1 MIPADVPISHLGPSV
16 LLLLQLLLPPASAF
30 FPNIWS
36 LLAAP
41 GSITHQDLTEEAALN
56 VTLHLFLEQPP
67 PGRPPL
73 RLEDFLGRTLLAD
86 DLFAAYFGPGSPSRR
101 FRAALG
107 EVSRANAA
115 QDFLPT
121 SKNDPDLHFDAERLG
136 QGRTRL
142 VEALRETVAAAKA
155 LDYTLARQRLGAALH
170 ALQDFYS
177 HSNWVELG
185 KQQPHPHLLWPRQ
198 ELRSLAQVGDPTCS
212 DCEELSCP
220 GNLLGFT
227 LLTSGYFGTHPSKPP
242 GKCSHGGHFDQS
254 SSQPPRGGINK
265 DSTSPGF
272 SPHHMLH
279 PQAAKLAL
287 LASIQAFNLLRSRL
301 GDRGFSR
308 LLDITPASSLSFV
321 LDTTGSMGE
330 EISAAKIQARHIVEQ
345 RRGTPME
352 PTHYVLVPFHDPGFG
367 PVFTTSDPDNFWQQL
382 NEMHALGG
390 GDEPEMCLSALELAL
405 LHTPPLSDIFVF
417 TDASPKDAFLTNRV
431 ESLTQ
436 ERRCRVT
443 FLVTEDPSRAQG
455 RARREVLSPLRFE
468 PYEAVALASGGEV
481 IFTEDQYIQDVAAI
495 VGDSIADLVTLPL
508 EPRVVVAERPLVFR
522 VDGLLQNVTV
532 RIHGEVS
539 SFWIRNPAG
548 TSLCVQ
554 EEGEGPLGHTR
565 RFGRFWMV
573 SMNDPPQSGTWE
585 IQVTAKGTPRVRVQ
599 GKEDDIPGKGTG
611 RLESSISHIHHR
623 KVSDCLRPPSAQTSL
638 DFLFH
643 FGIPMEDGPHPGLYP
658 LTQPLTT
665 IQSCSC
671 FSPCLQVSRPSLFSP
686 PLSCPGLQ
694 TQLLVE
700 VTGLG
705 SRGNPGGPLPHFSHV
720 VLRGVPQGAELGQ
733 VPLEPRGPPERGLLA
748 ASLPPTLLSTSGPF
762 SLELVGQDGVGRGLH
777 RAAPQPC
784 AVVPVLLEVLL
795 WPFGMGAQIP
805 RSPPHLPLAPSYSEP
820 VAEARWWHPLPRVH
834 LEQNESASGR
844 LWLEVPDTAAS
855 DSMVMVTVT
864 AKNGEP
870 STMPPTHAFLRLLVR
885 APAPQVSA
893 PT

>member
-1 MIPADVPISHLGPSV
+1 MLPADAPLSHLGPPA
-16 LLLLQLLLPPASAF
+16 LLLLQLLLPPTTAF

-56 VTLHLFLEQPP
+56 VTLQLFLEQPP

-86 DLFAAYFGPGSPSRR
+86 DLFAAYFGPGFPSRR

-121 SKNDPDLHFDAERLG
+121 SRNDPDLHFDAERLG

-142 VEALRETVAAAKA
+142 VGALRETVVAAGA
-155 LDYTLARQRLGAALH
+155 LDHTLARQRLGAALH

-185 KQQPHPHLLWPRQ
+185 MQQPHPHLLWPRQ
-198 ELRSLAQVGDPTCS
+198 ELRSLAQVDDPTCS

-220 GNLLGFT
+220 GNLLGVT

-279 PQAAKLAL
+279 LQAAKLAL
-287 LASIQAFNLLRSRL
+287 LASIQAFSLLRNRL

-330 EISAAKIQARHIVEQ
+330 EINAAKIQARHIVEQ
-345 RRGTPME
+345 RRGSPME
-352 PTHYVLVPFHDPGFG
+352 PSHYVLVPFHDPGFG
-367 PVFTTSDPDNFWQQL
+367 PVFITSDPDSFWQQL
-382 NEMHALGG
+382 NEIHALGG

-417 TDASPKDAFLTNRV
+417 TDASPKDAYLTNRV
-431 ESLTQ
+431 ESLTR

-443 FLVTEDPSRAQG
+443 FLVTEDPSRVRG

-481 IFTEDQYIQDVAAI
+481 IFTKDQYIQDVAAI

-508 EPRVVVAERPLVFR
+508 EPPIVVPERPLVFN
-522 VDGLLQNVTV
+522 VDGLLQRVTV

-548 TSLCVQ
+548 VSQ
-554 EEGEGPLGHTR
+554 GQDEGEGPLGHTR
-565 RFGRFWMV
+565 HFGQFWIV
-573 SMNDPPQSGTWE
+573 TMNDPLQTGTWE
-585 IQVTAKGTPRVRVQ
+585 IQVTANGTPHVRVQ
-599 GKEDDIPGKGTG
+599 
-611 RLESSISHIHHR
+611 
-623 KVSDCLRPPSAQTSL
+623 AQTSL

-643 FGIPMEDGPHPGLYP
+643 FGIPVEDGPHPGLYP
-658 LTQPLTT
+658 LTQPVT
-665 IQSCSC
+665 
-671 FSPCLQVSRPSLFSP
+671 
-686 PLSCPGLQ
+686 GLQ

-705 SRGNPGGPLPHFSHV
+705 SRGNPGDPLPRFSHV
-720 VLRGVPQGAELGQ
+720 VLRGVLQGEELGR
-733 VPLEPRGPPERGLLA
+733 VPLEPMGPQERGLLT
-748 ASLPPTLLSTSGPF
+748 ASLPPTLLATSGPF
-762 SLELVGQDGVGRGLH
+762 SLELIGQDGAGQGLH

-784 AVVPVLLEVLL
+784 AVVPVFLELS
-795 WPFGMGAQIP
+795 G
-805 RSPPHLPLAPSYSEP
+805 PPGFLAPGTK
-820 VAEARWWHPLPRVH
+820 APLTLRIASFSGPQDLDLRTSVNPSFALSSNISRVH
-834 LEQNESASGR
+834 LEPNESAWGH
-844 LWLEVPDTAAS
+844 LWLEVPDSATP

-864 AKNGEP
+864 ATTDGEA
-870 STMPPTHAFLRLLVR
+870 STAPPTHAFLRLLVL
-885 APAPQVSA
+885 APAPQDQLPA
-893 PT
+893 PVHSTGLVLTTAGPVFHPSVLETLSRAGGGLVGTPWWGTVAGVLLLLGLAFW

>member
-1 MIPADVPISHLGPSV
+1 MLRTDEPLSHLGPS
-16 LLLLQLLLPPASAF
+16 LLLLLQLQLLLPPASAF

-56 VTLHLFLEQPP
+56 VTLQLFLEQPP

-86 DLFAAYFGPGSPSRR
+86 NLFAAYFGPGSPSRR

-121 SKNDPDLHFDAERLG
+121 SRNDPDLHFDAERLG

-142 VEALRETVAAAKA
+142 VGALGETVVAARA
-155 LDYTLARQRLGAALH
+155 LDHTLARQRLGAALH

-198 ELRSLAQVGDPTCS
+198 GLRNLAQVGDPTCS

-279 PQAAKLAL
+279 LQAAKLAL
-287 LASIQAFNLLRSRL
+287 LASIQAFSLLRSRL

-330 EISAAKIQARHIVEQ
+330 EINAAKIQARHIVEQ
-345 RRGTPME
+345 RRGGPME

-367 PVFTTSDPDNFWQQL
+367 PVFTTSDPDSFWQQL
-382 NEMHALGG
+382 NEIHALGG

-443 FLVTEDPSRAQG
+443 FLVTEDPSRVQG
-455 RARREVLSPLRFE
+455 RPRREVLSPLRFE

-481 IFTEDQYIQDVAAI
+481 IFTKDQYIRDVAAI

-508 EPRVVVAERPLVFR
+508 EPPVVVPERPLVFS
-522 VDGLLQNVTV
+522 VDGLLQRVTV

-548 TSLCVQ
+548 VSQGQ

-565 RFGRFWMV
+565 RFGQFWMV
-573 SMNDPPQSGTWE
+573 SMNDPLQTGTWE
-585 IQVTAKGTPRVRVQ
+585 IQVTAKGTSRVRVQ
-599 GKEDDIPGKGTG
+599 
-611 RLESSISHIHHR
+611 
-623 KVSDCLRPPSAQTSL
+623 AQTSL

-643 FGIPMEDGPHPGLYP
+643 FGIPREDGPHPGLYP
-658 LTQPLTT
+658 LTQP
-665 IQSCSC
+665 
-671 FSPCLQVSRPSLFSP
+671 VA
-686 PLSCPGLQ
+686 GLQ

-705 SRGNPGGPLPHFSHV
+705 SRGNPGDPLPHFSHV
-720 VLRGVPQGAELGQ
+720 VLRGVPHGAELGR
-733 VPLEPRGPPERGLLA
+733 VPLEPMGPRERGLLA
-748 ASLPPTLLSTSGPF
+748 ASLPPTLLSTAGPF
-762 SLELVGQDGVGRGLH
+762 SLELIGQDGVGQGLH

-784 AVVPVLLEVLL
+784 AVVPVLLELS
-795 WPFGMGAQIP
+795 G
-805 RSPPHLPLAPSYSEP
+805 PPGFLAPGTKAALSLRIASFSGPQDLDLRTYVNRSF
-820 VAEARWWHPLPRVH
+820 ALTSNLSRVR
-834 LEQNESASGR
+834 LEQNESAWGC
-844 LWLEVPDTAAS
+844 LWLKVPDTAAS
-855 DSMVMVTVT
+855 DSVVMVTVT
-864 AKNGEP
+864 ATDREA
-870 STMPPTHAFLRLLVR
+870 STVPPTHAFLRLLVLG
-885 APAPQVSA
+885 PAPQDQLPAPVHSTDPVLTTTSPAFHLSTLVTPGRAGGGLVSNPWWGTVGA
-893 PT
+893 VLLLLGLASW

>member
-1 MIPADVPISHLGPSV
+1 MLPTDELLSHLGPS
-16 LLLLQLLLPPASAF
+16 LLLLLQLQLLLPPASAF

-56 VTLHLFLEQPP
+56 VTLQLFLEQPP

-86 DLFAAYFGPGSPSRR
+86 NLFAAYFGPGSPSRR

-121 SKNDPDLHFDAERLG
+121 SRNDPDLHFDAERLG

-142 VEALRETVAAAKA
+142 VGALGETVVAARA
-155 LDYTLARQRLGAALH
+155 LDHTLARQRLGAALH

-198 ELRSLAQVGDPTCS
+198 GLRNVAQVGDPTCS
-212 DCEELSCP
+212 DCEGLSCP

-242 GKCSHGGHFDQS
+242 AGFLPPPSRSLSATQENVAMGAILTRAAPSHHGEA
-254 SSQPPRGGINK
+254 
-265 DSTSPGF
+265 STRIA
-272 SPHHMLH
+272 H
-279 PQAAKLAL
+279 PQA
-287 LASIQAFNLLRSRL
+287 SPPTTCCTSRL
-301 GDRGFSR
+301 QTWPFWPPSR
-308 LLDITPASSLSFV
+308 PSASYEAAWE
-321 LDTTGSMGE
+321 TGVS
-330 EISAAKIQARHIVEQ
+330 
-345 RRGTPME
+345 
-352 PTHYVLVPFHDPGFG
+352 PGFG
-367 PVFTTSDPDNFWQQL
+367 PVFTTSDPDSFWQQL
-382 NEMHALGG
+382 NEIHALGG

-443 FLVTEDPSRAQG
+443 FLVTEDPSRVQG
-455 RARREVLSPLRFE
+455 RPRREVLSPLRFE

-481 IFTEDQYIQDVAAI
+481 IFTKDQYIRDVAAI
-495 VGDSIADLVTLPL
+495 VGDSVANLVTLPL
-508 EPRVVVAERPLVFR
+508 EPPVVVPERPLVFS
-522 VDGLLQNVTV
+522 VDGLLQKVTV

-548 TSLCVQ
+548 VSQGQ

-565 RFGRFWMV
+565 RFGQFWMV
-573 SMNDPPQSGTWE
+573 SMNDPLQTGTWE

-599 GKEDDIPGKGTG
+599 
-611 RLESSISHIHHR
+611 
-623 KVSDCLRPPSAQTSL
+623 AQTSL

-658 LTQPLTT
+658 LTQP
-665 IQSCSC
+665 
-671 FSPCLQVSRPSLFSP
+671 VA
-686 PLSCPGLQ
+686 GLQ

-705 SRGNPGGPLPHFSHV
+705 SRRNPGDPLPHFSHI
-720 VLRGVPQGAELGQ
+720 VLRGVPHGAELGR
-733 VPLEPRGPPERGLLA
+733 VPLEPMGPRERGLLA
-748 ASLPPTLLSTSGPF
+748 ASLPPTLLSTAGPF
-762 SLELVGQDGVGRGLH
+762 SLELIGQDGVGQGLH

-784 AVVPVLLEVLL
+784 AVAPVLLELSG
-795 WPFGMGAQIP
+795 PSGF
-805 RSPPHLPLAPSYSEP
+805 LAPGT
-820 VAEARWWHPLPRVH
+820 EALLSLRIASFSGPQDLDLRTSVNPSFALTSNLSRVR
-834 LEQNESASGR
+834 LEQNESAWGC
-844 LWLEVPDTAAS
+844 LWLKVPDTAAS
-855 DSMVMVTVT
+855 DSVVMVTVT
-864 AKNGEP
+864 AIDREA
-870 STMPPTHAFLRLLVR
+870 STVSPTHAFLRLLVLG
-885 APAPQVSA
+885 AAPQDQLPDPVLTTTSPA
-893 PT
+893 FHLSTLVTPGRAGGGLVGNPWWGTVGAVQLLLGLASW

>member
-1 MIPADVPISHLGPSV
+1 MLPADVPLSHLGPSV
-16 LLLLQLLLPPASAF
+16 LLLLQLLMPPASAF

-56 VTLHLFLEQPP
+56 VTLQLFLEQPP

-142 VEALRETVAAAKA
+142 VEALRETVAAARA

-185 KQQPHPHLLWPRQ
+185 RQQPHPHLLWPRQ

-220 GNLLGFT
+220 GNLLNFT
-227 LLTSGYFGTHPSKPP
+227 LLTSGYFGTHPPKP
-242 GKCSHGGHFDQS
+242 
-254 SSQPPRGGINK
+254 
-265 DSTSPGF
+265 
-272 SPHHMLH
+272 
-279 PQAAKLAL
+279 
-287 LASIQAFNLLRSRL
+287 
-301 GDRGFSR
+301 
-308 LLDITPASSLSFV
+308 
-321 LDTTGSMGE
+321 
-330 EISAAKIQARHIVEQ
+330 
-345 RRGTPME
+345 
-352 PTHYVLVPFHDPGFG
+352 PGFG
-367 PVFTTSDPDNFWQQL
+367 PVFTTSDPDHFWQQL

-508 EPRVVVAERPLVFR
+508 ESRVVVAERPLVFR
-522 VDGLLQNVTV
+522 VDGLLRKVTV

-548 TSLCVQ
+548 ILLCQSLTPHTHPGVSQGQ

-565 RFGRFWMV
+565 RFGRFWMM

-599 GKEDDIPGKGTG
+599 
-611 RLESSISHIHHR
+611 
-623 KVSDCLRPPSAQTSL
+623 AQTSL

-658 LTQPLTT
+658 LTQP
-665 IQSCSC
+665 
-671 FSPCLQVSRPSLFSP
+671 VA
-686 PLSCPGLQ
+686 GLQ

-733 VPLEPRGPPERGLLA
+733 VPLEPRGPPERGLFA
-748 ASLPPTLLSTSGPF
+748 ASLPPTLLSTLGPF
-762 SLELVGQDGVGRGLH
+762 SLELVGQDGAGRGLH

-784 AVVPVLLEVLL
+784 AVVPVLLELS
-795 WPFGMGAQIP
+795 G
-805 RSPPHLPLAPSYSEP
+805 PPGFLAPGTT
-820 VAEARWWHPLPRVH
+820 APLSLRIASFSGPQDLYLRTSAKPSFALTSNLSRVH
-834 LEQNESASGR
+834 LEQNESAWGR

-864 AKNGEP
+864 AKDGEA
-870 STMPPTHAFLRLLVR
+870 SMMPPTHAFLRLLVR
-885 APAPQVSA
+885 APAPQDQLPA
-893 PT
+893 PAYSTDSVLNTSSPAFHLSTSVTQGGAWGGLLGKPWWTSFVGMLLLLSLGPW